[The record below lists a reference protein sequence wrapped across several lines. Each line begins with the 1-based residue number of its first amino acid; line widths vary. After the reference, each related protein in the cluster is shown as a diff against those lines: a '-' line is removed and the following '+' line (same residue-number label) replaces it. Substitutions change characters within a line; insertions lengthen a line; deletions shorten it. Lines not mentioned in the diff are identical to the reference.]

1 MADEV
6 ELDLPNFT
14 NADKNPEAIYDIPV
28 RVSTVLGKSPIQ
40 VRNLLRLGSNAVVEL
55 DHKVGEPVEIYVNDQ
70 LVARGELTLLDE
82 RLGVNLTEIIK
93 TDLRK
98 D

>member
-1 MADEV
+1 MEEV
-6 ELDLPNFT
+6 ELNLPNFMDT
-14 NADKNPEAIYDIPV
+14 DKNPEAIYDIPV

-55 DHKVGEPVEIYVNDQ
+55 DHKIGEPVEIYVNDQ
-70 LVARGELTLLDE
+70 LVARGELTVLED
-82 RLGVNLTEIIK
+82 RLGVNLTEIIQ

>member
-1 MADEV
+1 MNEV
-6 ELDLPNFT
+6 ELDLPNFMDT
-14 NADKNPEAIYDIPV
+14 GKNPEAIYDIPV

-40 VRNLLRLGSNAVVEL
+40 VRNLLRLGNNAVVEL

-70 LVARGELTLLDE
+70 LVARGELTVFED
-82 RLGVNLTEIIK
+82 RLGVSLTEIIK

-98 D
+98 E